1 MFLSVLNCE
10 GTSSV
15 SIGNEHSPLG
25 QSWLLASISSASQ
38 PTEKKG
44 KSQASPLSVMCL
56 LHLHLVIYMGMEHPA
71 VRLRENM
78 LGGCHLQSVSMMLTD
93 VRNSY

>member
-1 MFLSVLNCE
+1 M
-10 GTSSV
+10 

-25 QSWLLASISSASQ
+25 HSLVSHGCFTSISSASQ

-56 LHLHLVIYMGMEHPA
+56 LHLHCYLDGH
-71 VRLRENM
+71 
-78 LGGCHLQSVSMMLTD
+78 GTSGCKTKGKD
-93 VRNSY
+93 AGCY